1 MLFATVRNPRDLAF
15 SPSNRRLCVSTGR
28 CLVQI
33 PDPEAL
39 PPRAPRIQCD
49 GEARVLY
56 RCVTSQGFSLAAV
69 RTVQILPR

>member
-1 MLFATVRNPRDLAF
+1 M
-15 SPSNRRLCVSTGR
+15 
-28 CLVQI
+28 QI